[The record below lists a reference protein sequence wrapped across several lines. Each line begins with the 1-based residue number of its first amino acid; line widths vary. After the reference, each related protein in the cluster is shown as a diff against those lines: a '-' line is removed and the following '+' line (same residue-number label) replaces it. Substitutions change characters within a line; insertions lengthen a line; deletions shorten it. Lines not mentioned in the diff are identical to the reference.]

1 MFTILQLI
9 NILHLKSFEI
19 ITYNK
24 WGCFSEIDFKSI
36 PTCIFQLNIDFDAK
50 NVPEIKFIEK
60 GIHTKETKLYVAQN
74 VVENVKFFS
83 LH

>member
-1 MFTILQLI
+1 MKLSHTINEVVFLKWLQKHSYMYL
-9 NILHLKSFEI
+9 
-19 ITYNK
+19 
-24 WGCFSEIDFKSI
+24 SI
-36 PTCIFQLNIDFDAK
+36 KHWFFDAK